1 MEQRSHGT
9 ATAERTIRE
18 GRTLRQGDSWS
29 CSTCGSEIRVIRA
42 GDPRKVPPGETYAC
56 ACGTRMDL
64 QRTGPYRSDLTESR
78 GQTAD
83 GS

>member
-1 MEQRSHGT
+1 MEQPRQGT
-9 ATAERTIRE
+9 ATAERTTRE
-18 GRTLRQGDSWS
+18 GESWS
-29 CSTCGSEIRVIRA
+29 CSTCGCEIRVIRA
-42 GDPRKVPPGETYAC
+42 GDARKVPAGATYTC

-64 QRTGPYRSDLTESR
+64 QRAGPYRSDMTQSR